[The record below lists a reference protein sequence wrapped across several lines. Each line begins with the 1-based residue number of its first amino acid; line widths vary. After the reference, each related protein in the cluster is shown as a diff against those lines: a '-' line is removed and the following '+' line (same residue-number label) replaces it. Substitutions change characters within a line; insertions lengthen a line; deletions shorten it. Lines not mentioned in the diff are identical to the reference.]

1 MSEKTV
7 VIHQP
12 DFMPY
17 LGYFDRLL
25 HADTLVVLETVQ
37 YVNGTSKSWMSRDK
51 IKTDRGEQW
60 FNVCV
65 KKAPRDT
72 AIKDIELVD
81 DGGKWKKNN
90 LGLFHQHYRKAPYYK
105 EILPYLEKLYARDDK
120 LFWIFSFASIQMLM
134 DLFDVHPEVIFASDL
149 DAQGKNN
156 ELVVD
161 IVQKVGAKRY
171 LSGAGAEDYFDPA
184 VYEKAGIEVI
194 WQDFKH
200 PEYPQQYPELGFIP
214 YLSSLDLLFNCGIEQ
229 SRKILRGELS

>member
-1 MSEKTV
+1 MSDKTV

-37 YVNGTSKSWMSRDK
+37 FERGSHRFMNRDK
-51 IKTDRGEQW
+51 IKTERGDQW
-60 FNVCV
+60 FNLCI
-65 KKAPRDT
+65 KKTARDT

-90 LGLFHQHYRKAPYYK
+90 LGLFHQHYRKAPFYK

-120 LFWIFSFASIQMLM
+120 LFWTFSFASIEMLM
-134 DLFDVHPEVIFASDL
+134 DLFDVHPEVIFSSDINP
-149 DAQGKNN
+149 QGKNN
-156 ELVVD
+156 DLIVD
-161 IVQKVGAKRY
+161 IMHKVGATRY
-171 LSGAGAEDYFDPA
+171 LSGVGAEDYFDPK
-184 VYEKAGIEVI
+184 VYEEAGIEVI

-200 PEYPQQYPELGFIP
+200 PTYPQQYPELGFIP

-229 SRKILRGELS
+229 SRKILRGEG